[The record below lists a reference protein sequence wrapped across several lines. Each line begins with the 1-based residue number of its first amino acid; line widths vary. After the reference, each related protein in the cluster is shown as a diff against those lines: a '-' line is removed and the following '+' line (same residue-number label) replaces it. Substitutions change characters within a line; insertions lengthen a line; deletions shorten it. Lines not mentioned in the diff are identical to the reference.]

1 MVTEILREGFA
12 GAHRRLG
19 LIFLDVIWKLVW
31 FALTAAGVVM
41 VVYRFLSHFEF
52 NPINF
57 QALDALRVANSV
69 RQMWNDYGG
78 ELLGGLIAVMGM
90 SVLLYLLL
98 EAKIRTRL
106 VGAGFIPLSSSNK
119 KASVELEGGMKPAP
133 TSLLLFLGSNL
144 AKLAILGSAAITLAV
159 MSNGSRDARIAALVV
174 FIALAFFVT
183 IIDTLVRSDAI
194 DLLGVDFLGVTG
206 LIGTLVLFEALIGA
220 SLLVILIAG
229 FLNVANPGE
238 ALEMFAVTTLVLL
251 IFNFLHSYLLV
262 VRFSAIGIMRRN
274 VIDV

>member
-52 NPINF
+52 NPINI

-90 SVLLYLLL
+90 SALLYLLL

-119 KASVELEGGMKPAP
+119 KSSVELERGMKPAP

-159 MSNGSRDARIAALVV
+159 MSNGSRDARIAALVA
-174 FIALAFFVT
+174 FIALVFFVT

-238 ALEMFAVTTLVLL
+238 ALEIFAVTTLVLL

-262 VRFSAIGIMRRN
+262 VRFSAVGIMRRN

>member
-52 NPINF
+52 NPINI

-106 VGAGFIPLSSSNK
+106 VSAGFIPRSSSNK
-119 KASVELEGGMKPAP
+119 KSSVELERELKPAP

-159 MSNGSRDARIAALVV
+159 MSNGSRDARIAALVA

>member
-52 NPINF
+52 NPINI

-90 SVLLYLLL
+90 SALLYLLL

-106 VGAGFIPLSSSNK
+106 VGAGFSPRSSSNK
-119 KASVELEGGMKPAP
+119 KSSVELERELKPAP

-159 MSNGSRDARIAALVV
+159 LS
-174 FIALAFFVT
+174 
-183 IIDTLVRSDAI
+183 
-194 DLLGVDFLGVTG
+194 
-206 LIGTLVLFEALIGA
+206 
-220 SLLVILIAG
+220 
-229 FLNVANPGE
+229 
-238 ALEMFAVTTLVLL
+238 
-251 IFNFLHSYLLV
+251 
-262 VRFSAIGIMRRN
+262 
-274 VIDV
+274 

>member
-52 NPINF
+52 NPINI

-262 VRFSAIGIMRRN
+262 VRFSAVGIMRRN

>member
-52 NPINF
+52 NPINI

-90 SVLLYLLL
+90 SALLYLLL

-119 KASVELEGGMKPAP
+119 KSSVELERGIKPAP

-159 MSNGSRDARIAALVV
+159 MSNGSRDARIAALVA

>member
-52 NPINF
+52 NPINI

-90 SVLLYLLL
+90 SALLYLLL

-119 KASVELEGGMKPAP
+119 KASVELERGMKPAP

-159 MSNGSRDARIAALVV
+159 MSNGSRDARIAALVA
-174 FIALAFFVT
+174 FIALVFFVT

-238 ALEMFAVTTLVLL
+238 ALEIFAVTTLVLL

-262 VRFSAIGIMRRN
+262 VRFSAVGIMRRN